1 MSKFTP
7 QELAAMAA
15 ARPRRVI
22 PVADRIEQT
31 GTDECLACWKE
42 WMGRNDTDL
51 GVKSQS
57 TLKSDGDGYGGE
69 DTSQMR
75 RDNEIAEATDAMIR
89 SLQRSHQWAIRIQMG
104 MASLSNP
111 NVWKFPGLNYVA
123 EAQLAR
129 NALEKLLKNN
139 IATRLLFH

>member
-1 MSKFTP
+1 MSKFTA
-7 QELAAMAA
+7 QELAAMAT

-22 PVADRIEQT
+22 PVAARIEQT
-31 GTDECLACWKE
+31 GTDLCLACWKE

-57 TLKSDGDGYGGE
+57 TLKSDSDGYGGE

-104 MASLSNP
+104 VAGMKVWTFP
-111 NVWKFPGLNYVA
+111 NLDYIT
-123 EAQLAR
+123 EAQHAR

>member
-1 MSKFTP
+1 MSKYST

-22 PVADRIEQT
+22 PVADRIEVT
-31 GTDECLACWKE
+31 GTDECLGCWKE

-57 TLKSDGDGYGGE
+57 TLKGDGDGYGSA
-69 DTSQMR
+69 DSSQAR

-104 MASLSNP
+104 VAGMKVWTFP
-111 NVWKFPGLNYVA
+111 NLDYIA
-123 EAQLAR
+123 EAQHAR

-139 IATRLLFH
+139 IATRLLFG

>member
-1 MSKFTP
+1 MINSHRIEPK
-7 QELAAMAA
+7 AA
-15 ARPRRVI
+15 APDSNLRRVRKGEATAAKL
-22 PVADRIEQT
+22 VATMDGLEL
-31 GTDECLACWKE
+31 CLACWKD

-57 TLKSDGDGYGGE
+57 TLMADSDGYGSN

-104 MASLSNP
+104 VAGMK
-111 NVWKFPGLNYVA
+111 VWTFR
-123 EAQLAR
+123 LAR
-129 NALEKLLKNN
+129 SALETLLKKN
-139 IATRLLFH
+139 IATRLLFS

>member
-1 MSKFTP
+1 MSKFTA

-31 GTDECLACWKE
+31 GTDLCLACWKE

-57 TLKSDGDGYGGE
+57 TLKSDSDGYGGE

-89 SLQRSHQWAIRIQMG
+89 SLQRSHQWAIRIQFG
-104 MASLSNP
+104 VASMK
-111 NVWKFPGLNYVA
+111 VWTFPQLDYIA

-129 NALEKLLKNN
+129 SALETLLKKN
-139 IATRLLFH
+139 IATRLLFG

>member
-1 MSKFTP
+1 MSKFTS

-31 GTDECLACWKE
+31 GTDECLACWKD

-57 TLKSDGDGYGGE
+57 TLKADSDGYGST

-104 MASLSNP
+104 VAGMKVWTFP
-111 NVWKFPGLNYVA
+111 NLDYII
-123 EAQLAR
+123 EAQCAR

-139 IATRLLFH
+139 IATRLLFG

>member
-1 MSKFTP
+1 MSNYSK

-22 PVADRIEQT
+22 PVAERVTLT

-57 TLKSDGDGYGGE
+57 TLKADSDGYGSG

-89 SLQRSHQWAIRIQMG
+89 SLQRSDQWAIRIQLG
-104 MASLSNP
+104 VASMK
-111 NVWKFPGLNYVA
+111 VWNFARLDYIE
-123 EAQLAR
+123 EAQRAR
-129 NALEKLLKNN
+129 VALEALLKKNV
-139 IATRLLFH
+139 ATRLLFG

>member
-1 MSKFTP
+1 MSKFTS
-7 QELAAMAA
+7 QELAAMAV

-31 GTDECLACWKE
+31 GTDECLSCWKD

-57 TLKSDGDGYGGE
+57 TLKSDSDGYGGE

-104 MASLSNP
+104 VAGMKVWTFP
-111 NVWKFPGLNYVA
+111 NLDYIA
-123 EAQLAR
+123 EAQRAR
-129 NALEKLLKNN
+129 NELERMLKNN
-139 IATRLLFH
+139 IATRLLFG